1 MSGHL
6 FIVAAP
12 SGAGKTTLVRLLL
25 ANDAQ
30 LGLSISCTTR
40 APRPGEEDG
49 RDYHFVGVEDF
60 LDQVGRGEF
69 IEWAEVHGNY
79 YGTLRRTIEEQLQ
92 AGRDLV
98 LEIDW
103 QGAQQVRKAGSSS
116 CRRRCRRSRSVWPVV
131 APTAPRSSPGASPPR
146 GTRCGMWMSSS
157 MLLSTT
163 ICSRPLPTSVRWL
176 PPRGSATQ
184 TNASAIRRCSR
195 PSFDTDRI
203 RKWHESPLTIA

>member
-25 ANDAQ
+25 ANDPQ

-103 QGAQQVRKAGSSS
+103 QGAQQVRKAFPQAIGIFILPPSLPTLKERLAGRGTDSTEVIA
-116 CRRRCRRSRSVWPVV
+116 RRFAAARDEMRHVDEFEYVIINDDLQQALANLRSVV
-131 APTAPRSSPGASPPR
+131 AAARLRYPNQRQRHSALFAS
-146 GTRCGMWMSSS
+146 
-157 MLLSTT
+157 LL
-163 ICSRPLPTSVRWL
+163 
-176 PPRGSATQ
+176 
-184 TNASAIRRCSR
+184 
-195 PSFDTDRI
+195 
-203 RKWHESPLTIA
+203 